1 MSSEYDTLY
10 SFLEKLIIQ
19 NKQSNQNQNQI
30 VTPISISAVFP
41 SPPNTPIPSVSTAP
55 LIMSPLIPS
64 TLIPSTLIPSTPVKR
79 GRGRPAG
86 SKTKPRQKC
95 QACFRSFPF
104 DIFEKHHKRSKICK
118 KFYEL
123 EKRPPVLEKPIHQ
136 LIIDALE
143 KATSTEDRCRFCE
156 EKIEDM
162 KKHMTES
169 QLCNRLAYAT
179 FKTIF

>member
-19 NKQSNQNQNQI
+19 NKQSNQNQI
-30 VTPISISAVFP
+30 ITPISISAVFP
-41 SPPNTPIPSVSTAP
+41 SPPIDIVPT
-55 LIMSPLIPS
+55 PLIPS

-79 GRGRPAG
+79 GRGRPTG

-104 DIFEKHHKRSKICK
+104 DIFDKHLKRSKICK

>member
-19 NKQSNQNQNQI
+19 NKQSNQNQI

-41 SPPNTPIPSVSTAP
+41 SPPNAPIPSVSTAP
-55 LIMSPLIPS
+55 LIVSPLIPS